1 LNIYSKEIIVY
12 QRKKTRFS
20 RMMEKRQ
27 EEGWITVARRRGREN
42 RHGKDKTDQ
51 KAQVTSFYF
60 TNFPDEV
67 QLQDLKTRFSRIGEV
82 VDIFIPSKRNKL
94 GKFFG
99 FVRFKDVTD
108 ARTIEEHM
116 RDTWFGTYKLWANVA
131 RFEKEGSNYSNFDG
145 EKQRF
150 YSNTNG
156 AYSKQSKRDVAPEK
170 HRSERQESIKKYG
183 SEASKLNNEG
193 RDSYKKKKLELRRSY
208 RKEG

>member
-1 LNIYSKEIIVY
+1 
-12 QRKKTRFS
+12 
-20 RMMEKRQ
+20 
-27 EEGWITVARRRGREN
+27 
-42 RHGKDKTDQ
+42 
-51 KAQVTSFYF
+51 
-60 TNFPDEV
+60 
-67 QLQDLKTRFSRIGEV
+67 V

-131 RFEKEGSNYSNFDG
+131 RFEKEGSSYSNFDG